1 MKSYKAI
8 ISQNKFYC
16 LYVAA
21 CHCKSLGRG
30 DMPHA
35 DDHIDWV
42 ADGMTCW
49 WSWSSDA
56 PDLGFLPELSPV
68 ISTLAPSWQLADH
81 LCRISPDSGCSSGS
95 VHTLWHTSDMMSTV
109 RPLSLL
115 CLNVGILPMG
125 QVNTTQAPALRHGPY
140 WSQAV
145 AHPYIKVMGDKDHDQ
160 NQ

>member
-1 MKSYKAI
+1 MKSYRAI

-21 CHCKSLGRG
+21 CDCKSLGRG
-30 DMPHA
+30 DMPLA

-42 ADGMTCW
+42 ADDMTCW
-49 WSWSSDA
+49 WSRSLWCTWSGISPRTIS
-56 PDLGFLPELSPV
+56 PDVHSCS
-68 ISTLAPSWQLADH
+68 ILAVGDH

-115 CLNVGILPMG
+115 CLNVGILPVG
-125 QVNTTQAPALRHGPY
+125 QVNTTQVPALRHGSY
-140 WSQAV
+140 WLQAV
-145 AHPYIKVMGDKDHDQ
+145 AYPYIKVMGDKDHDQ